1 MEHPGISSRAEHM
14 ESQTGNNFRARNM
27 AFRCFLATES
37 VSGTKSNLQGN
48 RNNGSLGSAG
58 KVGAIAVSAVIG
70 HNGEVFK

>member
-1 MEHPGISSRAEHM
+1 
-14 ESQTGNNFRARNM
+14 M